1 MSRNYS
7 LAMPGRRFTMVNML
21 PSRFPTVMRT
31 LLVVPLIAVALTAC
45 GAAQEAVSEQ
55 LVEQAVGEGVDVEFG
70 DDGQVASIET
80 EDGSFEMS
88 TGGGEVPEEWP
99 DDVPLFDGGEI
110 LSSQVVTDAGQ
121 TIVVV
126 SYNTDADPEA
136 TFDSLI
142 EAYEAAG
149 FAAMSTSNTG
159 DDNGIFA
166 TYAGSRGE
174 TTVSAGVT
182 SSVDSPTFVQLSI
195 SFPAG

>member
-1 MSRNYS
+1 MAGS
-7 LAMPGRRFTMVNML
+7 AVHDEDMT
-21 PSRFPTVMRT
+21 PSRFPTVLRS
-31 LLVVPLIAVALTAC
+31 LLLVPLIAVALTAC

-55 LVEQAVGEGVDVEFG
+55 LVEQAVGEGVDLELG
-70 DDGQVASIET
+70 DDGQIASIET

-88 TGGGEVPEEWP
+88 AGGGEVPEEWP

-110 LSSQVVTDAGQ
+110 SSSQVVTDAGQ
-121 TIVVV
+121 TAVIVG
-126 SYNTDADPEA
+126 YTTDADPEA

-149 FAAMSTSNTG
+149 FAALSTSNTG

-166 TYAGSRGE
+166 TYAGSRGD
-174 TTVSAGVT
+174 TTLSVGVI
-182 SSVDSPTFVQLSI
+182 SSVDSPTIVQISI